1 MQLKDDILRINDKIK
16 QNIMNIYLILLIVL
30 MSLGAL
36 LLIGVMFFSFLKYL
50 KKTRYPNWKFPD
62 YVSVGY
68 AEHLYKKYIKRM

>member
-1 MQLKDDILRINDKIK
+1 
-16 QNIMNIYLILLIVL
+16 MNIYLILLIVL
-30 MSLGAL
+30 MCLGVL
-36 LLIGVMFFSFLKYL
+36 LLLGVMFFSFLKHL